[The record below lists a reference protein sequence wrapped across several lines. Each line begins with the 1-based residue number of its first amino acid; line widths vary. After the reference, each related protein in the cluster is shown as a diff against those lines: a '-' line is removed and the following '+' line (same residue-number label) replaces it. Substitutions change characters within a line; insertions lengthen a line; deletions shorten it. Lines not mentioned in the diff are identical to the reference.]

1 MTSNTYPED
10 VNMWFGAT
18 VSARSV
24 RLISLK
30 TTERDN
36 WWAELRDEMINNAR
50 ALNCTH
56 ILGYRENITIYE
68 EVMVLNVFGTAVKIM
83 EL

>member
-1 MTSNTYPED
+1 VTSYTVPED

-24 RLISLK
+24 RLLSLK

-36 WWAELRDEMINNAR
+36 WWAELREEITKNAR
-50 ALNCTH
+50 SLNCTH
-56 ILGYRENITIYE
+56 ILGYREVVSIYE
-68 EVMVLNVFGTAVKIM
+68 DVMILNVFGTAVKI
-83 EL
+83 